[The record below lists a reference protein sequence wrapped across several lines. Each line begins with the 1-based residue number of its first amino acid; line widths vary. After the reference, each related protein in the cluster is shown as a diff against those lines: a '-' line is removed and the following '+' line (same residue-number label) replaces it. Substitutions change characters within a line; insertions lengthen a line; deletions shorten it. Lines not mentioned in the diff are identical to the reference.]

1 MSDLNGRQ
9 AAGDGQDG
17 QVFDLS
23 AAFESDADLDAV
35 LVEIP
40 VNKGPI
46 SSIVASPDGSRLMV
60 TNYGHDSVSVI
71 DVSVI
76 DTDTCRVVETVAGI
90 NEPFAIAMGSEDVD
104 RAYVTTVSAAYDS
117 IGVIDT
123 STNTVVSTHPLALS
137 VSDLVVSPDGKRV
150 YASRNG
156 VGGADVAV
164 LDTTTGQVEVLDIAT
179 GPGTSTECVRV
190 GSDGGRLY
198 VGTNG
203 PAGGQLVVIGADAQT
218 GLYVIDT
225 VPIGSP
231 IRDVALSRNG
241 ATAYVASCGP
251 DSGAVVDVVDTGANK
266 ILSTHKITDVSGIVT
281 GLALSG
287 DGDRA
292 YLVTDDGVT
301 VLCARTQD
309 IIGAVGLSN
318 QPSCVVE
325 SPNGKYLYV
334 ADYSGAVTVAPVA
347 SVVAPGIEPAAH
359 WDDTAAEDDAAA
371 EWAMPELPQLEPA
384 LA

>member
-1 MSDLNGRQ
+1 
-9 AAGDGQDG
+9 
-17 QVFDLS
+17 
-23 AAFESDADLDAV
+23 
-35 LVEIP
+35 
-40 VNKGPI
+40 
-46 SSIVASPDGSRLMV
+46 
-60 TNYGHDSVSVI
+60 
-71 DVSVI
+71 
-76 DTDTCRVVETVAGI
+76 
-90 NEPFAIAMGSEDVD
+90 
-104 RAYVTTVSAAYDS
+104 
-117 IGVIDT
+117 
-123 STNTVVSTHPLALS
+123 
-137 VSDLVVSPDGKRV
+137 
-150 YASRNG
+150 
-156 VGGADVAV
+156 
-164 LDTTTGQVEVLDIAT
+164 
-179 GPGTSTECVRV
+179 
-190 GSDGGRLY
+190 
-198 VGTNG
+198 
-203 PAGGQLVVIGADAQT
+203 
-218 GLYVIDT
+218 
-225 VPIGSP
+225 
-231 IRDVALSRNG
+231 
-241 ATAYVASCGP
+241 
-251 DSGAVVDVVDTGANK
+251 VVDVVDTGANK